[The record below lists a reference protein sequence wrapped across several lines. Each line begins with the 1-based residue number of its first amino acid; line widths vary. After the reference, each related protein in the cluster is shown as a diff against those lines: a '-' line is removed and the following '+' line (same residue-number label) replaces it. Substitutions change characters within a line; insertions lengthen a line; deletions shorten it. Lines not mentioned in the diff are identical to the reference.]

1 MAFTYG
7 NGVAGATNK
16 YAASAVALLD
26 QREIYNQLIDIQDDA
41 EWLDFMYMAGKKD
54 ATAVPFY
61 TSFYNDNLYKLLTVV
76 GTPTGTTTIPVITLS
91 AADYQFVLVGD
102 LLKFPSGAVGR
113 VQTKNGATP
122 STINVQSVTGNP
134 LAATLAAM
142 AGVKLSAFSNAQEE
156 GSIEP
161 GSRRWSVNSLQNR
174 VQIFRNAIKITDV
187 QNASKIELEF
197 NGKPYI
203 LPYEM
208 IQGLQKHRGDISL
221 AMWLGE
227 VSNTLFAD
235 VNGPTTDVLSPY
247 LQGTTGYGVQTTRGM
262 DSYITNYG
270 INDSVTTAGVFT
282 LADLSDLEAQ
292 LTAVRAPMEYMIAG
306 SNPAVAVIS
315 DFLKNL
321 PSSGTS
327 ITTNT
332 LPTPISPNTTTTVA
346 NNGFYKSGV
355 NSGMLSVN
363 GREIDLQAEKFMHG
377 GYTYNLKAFK
387 VLSNTDVINYTGGPI
402 AKSIYFLP
410 MGKVKTVGGGMNDY
424 FRYKY
429 MAQPAPGTGSVETAE
444 LMTGALAPTPTNQEQ
459 SLTVSWTSNMGL
471 EVFAPNK
478 FAKITNILA

>member
-7 NGVAGATNK
+7 NGVQGTTNK
-16 YAASAVALLD
+16 YTASAVNLLD

-61 TSFYNDNLYKLLTVV
+61 TSFYNDNLYKLLTVS
-76 GTPTGTTTIPVITLS
+76 GSTPTGTTTKPVIVLAS

-102 LLKFPSGAVGR
+102 LLRFPKVTGSTAANVGR
-113 VQTKNGATP
+113 VQSKDGSN
-122 STINVQSVTGNP
+122 TITVQSVTGNP
-134 LAATLAAM
+134 LCAALADLAN
-142 AGVKLSAFSNAQEE
+142 VKLSAFSNAQEE
-156 GSIEP
+156 GSDAP
-161 GSRRWSVNSLQNR
+161 ASRRWSVNSLQNR

-235 VNGPTTDVLSPY
+235 LDGPTGPTAPY
-247 LQGTTGYGVQTTRGM
+247 LQGTSGYGVQTTRGM
-262 DSYITNYG
+262 DSYISNYG
-270 INDSVTTAGVFT
+270 VNDSIPNAGVFT
-282 LADLSDLEAQ
+282 LSDLSDLEAQ

-321 PSSGTS
+321 PSAGTS
-327 ITTNT
+327 VTNT
-332 LPTPISPNTTTTVA
+332 SPSPTATNT
-346 NNGFYKSGV
+346 NGYYKSGI

-387 VLSNTDVINYTGGPI
+387 VLSNTDVINYAGGPI

-459 SLTVSWTSNMGL
+459 SLTVTWTSNMGL

>member
-16 YAASAVALLD
+16 YTASAVALLD

-76 GTPTGTTTIPVITLS
+76 GTPTGTTTIPLITLS
-91 AADYQFVLVGD
+91 AADYSFVLVGD

-113 VQTKNGATP
+113 VQEKQASNV
-122 STINVQSVTGNP
+122 IKVQSVSGTAV
-134 LAATLAAM
+134 AASLGAL

-235 VNGPTTDVLSPY
+235 LEPTVPTGSY
-247 LQGTTGYGVQTTRGM
+247 LAGAQGYGVQTTRGM
-262 DSYITNYG
+262 DSYISNYG
-270 INDSVTTAGVFT
+270 VNDSIPNAGVFT
-282 LADLSDLEAQ
+282 LSDLSDLEAQ

-321 PSSGTS
+321 PSAGTT
-327 ITTNT
+327 I
-332 LPTPISPNTTTTVA
+332 NTTSTNNAIPTDNTSSA
-346 NNGFYKSGV
+346 NNGYYKSGI
-355 NSGMLSVN
+355 NSGVMTVN
-363 GREIDLQAEKFMHG
+363 GRSIDLQAEKFMHG

-387 VLSNTDVINYTGGPI
+387 VLSNTDVINYAGGPI

-459 SLTVSWTSNMGL
+459 SLTVTWTSNMGL

>member
-7 NGVAGATNK
+7 NGVQGATNK
-16 YAASAVALLD
+16 YTASAVNLLD

-76 GTPTGTTTIPVITLS
+76 GTPTGSVTKPVITLS
-91 AADYQFVLVGD
+91 SADYQFVLVGD
-102 LLKFPSGAVGR
+102 LLRFPKGTMSPTTANVGR
-113 VQTKNGATP
+113 VQSKDGSN
-122 STINVQSVTGNP
+122 TITVQSVSGNP
-134 LAATLAAM
+134 LTGALVDL

-156 GSIEP
+156 GSDAP
-161 GSRRWSVNSLQNR
+161 ASRRWSVNSLENR

-227 VSNTLFAD
+227 VSNTLFAQVD
-235 VNGPTTDVLSPY
+235 GPTGPTAPY
-247 LQGTTGYGVQTTRGM
+247 LQGSTGYGVQTTRGM
-262 DSYITNYG
+262 DSYITNFG
-270 INDSVTTAGVFT
+270 VNDSVANAGVFT
-282 LADLSDLEAQ
+282 LSDLSDLEAQ

-321 PSSGTS
+321 PSAGTQ
-327 ITTNT
+327 ITTV
-332 LPTPISPNTTTTVA
+332 NTTTPPGTTA
-346 NNGFYKSGV
+346 NNGYYKSGV

-424 FRYKY
+424 FRYRY

-459 SLTVSWTSNMGL
+459 SLTVTWTSNMGL

>member
-16 YAASAVALLD
+16 YTASAVALLD

-61 TSFYNDNLYKLLTVV
+61 TSFYNDNLYKLLTVAGV
-76 GTPTGTTTIPVITLS
+76 PTGTTTIPLIPLS
-91 AADYQFVLVGD
+91 TADYNFVLVGD

-113 VQTKNGATP
+113 VQEKQPAA
-122 STINVQSVTGNP
+122 IIKVQSVSGTA

-142 AGVKLSAFSNAQEE
+142 NGVKLSAFSNAQEE

-161 GSRRWSVNSLQNR
+161 GTRRWSVNSLQNR

-235 VNGPTTDVLSPY
+235 VDGPTATATPPY
-247 LQGTTGYGVQTTRGM
+247 LQGETGYGVQTTRGM

-270 INDSVTTAGVFT
+270 INDSVTTAGTFT
-282 LADLSDLEAQ
+282 LSDLSDLEAQ

-321 PSSGTS
+321 PSAGQT
-327 ITTNT
+327 ITNNATPTANTN
-332 LPTPISPNTTTTVA
+332 
-346 NNGFYKSGV
+346 GYYKSGV
-355 NSGMLSVN
+355 NSGILSVN

>member
-16 YAASAVALLD
+16 YTASAVALLD

-76 GTPTGTTTIPVITLS
+76 GTPTGTTTIPLITLS
-91 AADYQFVLVGD
+91 AADYNFVLVGD

-113 VQTKNGATP
+113 VQEKQ
-122 STINVQSVTGNP
+122 SSSVIKVQSVSGTAV
-134 LAATLAAM
+134 AASLGAL

-161 GSRRWSVNSLQNR
+161 GTRRWSVNSLQNR

-235 VNGPTTDVLSPY
+235 VDGPTASAVPPY

-270 INDSVTTAGVFT
+270 VNDSVTTAGVFT

-321 PSSGTS
+321 PSAGTT
-327 ITTNT
+327 I
-332 LPTPISPNTTTTVA
+332 NTTSTNNAIPTDNTSSA
-346 NNGFYKSGV
+346 NNGYYKSGI
-355 NSGMLSVN
+355 NSGVMTVN
-363 GREIDLQAEKFMHG
+363 GRSIDLQAEKFMHG

-387 VLSNTDVINYTGGPI
+387 VLSNTDVINYAGGPI

>member
-1 MAFTYG
+1 
-7 NGVAGATNK
+7 
-16 YAASAVALLD
+16 
-26 QREIYNQLIDIQDDA
+26 
-41 EWLDFMYMAGKKD
+41 MYMAGKKD

-61 TSFYNDNLYKLLTVV
+61 TSFYNDNLYKLLTVAGV
-76 GTPTGTTTIPVITLS
+76 PTGTTTIPLIPLS
-91 AADYQFVLVGD
+91 TADYNFVLVGD

-113 VQTKNGATP
+113 VQEKQPAA
-122 STINVQSVTGNP
+122 IIKVQSVSGTA
-134 LAATLAAM
+134 LAASLAAM
-142 AGVKLSAFSNAQEE
+142 NGVKLSAFSNAQEE
-156 GSIEP
+156 GSVEP
-161 GSRRWSVNSLQNR
+161 GTRRWSVNSLQNR

-235 VNGPTTDVLSPY
+235 VDGPTATATPPY
-247 LQGTTGYGVQTTRGM
+247 LQGETGYGVQTTRGM

-270 INDSVTTAGVFT
+270 INDSVTTAGTFT
-282 LADLSDLEAQ
+282 LSDLSDLEAQ

-321 PSSGTS
+321 PSAGQT
-327 ITTNT
+327 ITNNATPTANTN
-332 LPTPISPNTTTTVA
+332 
-346 NNGFYKSGV
+346 GYYKSGV
-355 NSGMLSVN
+355 NSGILSVN

-478 FAKITNILA
+478 FAKISNILA

>member
-7 NGVAGATNK
+7 YGAQGATDK
-16 YAASAVALLD
+16 YTASAVALLD

-61 TSFYNDNLYKLLTVV
+61 TSFYNDNLYKLIDTTGATVTTGAATITV
-76 GTPTGTTTIPVITLS
+76 FGLPTAVFNFL
-91 AADYQFVLVGD
+91 VVGD
-102 LLKFPSGAVGR
+102 LLKFENGKVGR
-113 VQTKNGATP
+113 IQVKGDNTTSNKM
-122 STINVQSVTGNP
+122 SIQSVDGTNLTLVAGN
-134 LAATLAAM
+134 
-142 AGVKLSAFSNAQEE
+142 KLSAFSNAQEE

-161 GSRRWSVNSLQNR
+161 PSRRWSVNSLQNR

-235 VNGPTTDVLSPY
+235 LEPGVAVGSY
-247 LQGTTGYGVQTTRGM
+247 LAGAQGYGVQTTRGM

-270 INDSVTTAGVFT
+270 VNDTVATAGSFT
-282 LADLSDLEAQ
+282 LTDLSDLESK

-321 PSSGTS
+321 PSSGG
-327 ITTNT
+327 
-332 LPTPISPNTTTTVA
+332 V
-346 NNGFYKSGV
+346 FSGRMMV
-355 NSGMLSVN
+355 DGK
-363 GREIDLQAEKFMHG
+363 EIDLQAEKFQHG

-387 VLSNTDVINYTGGPI
+387 VLSNTDVINYAGGPI

-459 SLTVSWTSNMGL
+459 SLTVTWTSNMGL

-478 FAKITNILA
+478 FAKISNILA

>member
-16 YAASAVALLD
+16 YTASAVALLD

-61 TSFYNDNLYKLLTVV
+61 TSFYNDNLYKLLTVAGV
-76 GTPTGTTTIPVITLS
+76 PTGTTTIPLIPLS
-91 AADYQFVLVGD
+91 TADYNFILVGD

-113 VQTKNGATP
+113 VQEKQSAA
-122 STINVQSVTGNP
+122 IIKVQSVSGTA
-134 LAATLAAM
+134 LAASLAAM
-142 AGVKLSAFSNAQEE
+142 NGVKLSAFSNAQEE
-156 GSIEP
+156 GSVEP
-161 GSRRWSVNSLQNR
+161 GTRRWSVNSLQNR

-235 VNGPTTDVLSPY
+235 VDGPTATATPPY

-270 INDSVTTAGVFT
+270 INDSVTTAGTFT
-282 LADLSDLEAQ
+282 LSDLSDLEAQ

-306 SNPAVAVIS
+306 SNTAVAVIS

-321 PSSGTS
+321 PSAGQTV
-327 ITTNT
+327 TNT
-332 LPTPISPNTTTTVA
+332 VPVTGPPAATNT
-346 NNGFYKSGV
+346 NGYYKSGI

>member
-7 NGVAGATNK
+7 YGAQGATDK
-16 YAASAVALLD
+16 YTASAVALLD

-61 TSFYNDNLYKLLTVV
+61 TSFYNDNLYKLLTVS
-76 GTPTGTTTIPVITLS
+76 GTPTGTTTIPLITLS
-91 AADYQFVLVGD
+91 PADYNFVLVGD

-113 VQTKNGATP
+113 VQEKQA
-122 STINVQSVTGNP
+122 SYIIKVQSVSGTA
-134 LAATLAAM
+134 LAASLGAM

-156 GSIEP
+156 GSVEP
-161 GSRRWSVNSLQNR
+161 GARRWSVNSLQNR

-235 VNGPTTDVLSPY
+235 LEPGVSAGSY
-247 LQGTTGYGVQTTRGM
+247 LAGAQGYGVQTTRGM

-270 INDSVTTAGVFT
+270 INDSVTNAGTFT

-321 PSSGTS
+321 PSAGQT
-327 ITTNT
+327 ITTNYT
-332 LPTPISPNTTTTVA
+332 NETAPTASQFTG
-346 NNGFYKSGV
+346 NNGYYKSGI
-355 NSGMLSVN
+355 NSGVLSVN
-363 GREIDLQAEKFMHG
+363 GRSIDLQAEKFMHG

-459 SLTVSWTSNMGL
+459 TLTVSWTSNMGL

>member
-7 NGVAGATNK
+7 YGSQGATDK
-16 YAASAVALLD
+16 YTASAVALLD

-76 GTPTGTTTIPVITLS
+76 GTPTGTTTKPVITLS

-113 VQTKNGATP
+113 VQVKNGSTA
-122 STINVQSVTGNP
+122 STIDVQSVTGNP
-134 LAATLAAM
+134 LAATLGAM

-156 GSIEP
+156 GSAEP

-235 VNGPTTDVLSPY
+235 LEPTVPAGTY
-247 LQGTTGYGVQTTRGM
+247 LAGAQGYGVQTTRGM

-270 INDSVTTAGVFT
+270 VNDSVTTAGTFT

-321 PSSGTS
+321 PSSGTT

-332 LPTPISPNTTTTVA
+332 LPTPISPNTNTTVA
-346 NNGFYKSGV
+346 NNGYYRSGV

-387 VLSNTDVINYTGGPI
+387 VLSNTDVINYTGGPS

-459 SLTVSWTSNMGL
+459 TLTVSWTSNMGL

>member
-7 NGVAGATNK
+7 YGAQGATDK
-16 YAASAVALLD
+16 YTASAVALLD

-76 GTPTGTTTIPVITLS
+76 GTPTGTTTIPLITLS
-91 AADYQFVLVGD
+91 AADYSFVLVGD

-113 VQTKNGATP
+113 VQSKDGSN
-122 STINVQSVTGNP
+122 TITVQSVTGNP
-134 LAATLAAM
+134 LCAALADLAN
-142 AGVKLSAFSNAQEE
+142 VKLSAFSNAQEE
-156 GSIEP
+156 GSDAP
-161 GSRRWSVNSLQNR
+161 ASRRWSVNSLQNR

-235 VNGPTTDVLSPY
+235 LEPTVPTGSY
-247 LQGTTGYGVQTTRGM
+247 LAGAQGYGVQTTRGM

-270 INDSVTTAGVFT
+270 VNDSVTTAGVFT

-321 PSSGTS
+321 PSAGTT
-327 ITTNT
+327 I
-332 LPTPISPNTTTTVA
+332 NTTSTNNAIPTDNTSSA
-346 NNGFYKSGV
+346 NNGYYKSGI
-355 NSGMLSVN
+355 NSGVMTVN
-363 GREIDLQAEKFMHG
+363 GRSIDLQAEKFMHG

-387 VLSNTDVINYTGGPI
+387 VLSNTDVINYAGGPI

-459 SLTVSWTSNMGL
+459 SLTVTWTSNMGL

>member
-7 NGVAGATNK
+7 NGVQGATNK

-76 GTPTGTTTIPVITLS
+76 GTPTGSTTIPVITLS

-134 LAATLAAM
+134 LAATLAVM

-156 GSIEP
+156 GSVEP

-247 LQGTTGYGVQTTRGM
+247 LQGSTGYGVQTTRGM

-270 INDSVTTAGVFT
+270 VNDSVTTAGVFT

-321 PSSGTS
+321 PSAGQT
-327 ITTNT
+327 ITTSQNT
-332 LPTPISPNTTTTVA
+332 APTPNTA

-459 SLTVSWTSNMGL
+459 SLTVTWTSNMGL

>member
-16 YAASAVALLD
+16 YTASAVALLD

-61 TSFYNDNLYKLLTVV
+61 TSFYNDNLYKLLTVAGV
-76 GTPTGTTTIPVITLS
+76 PTGTTTIPLIPLS
-91 AADYQFVLVGD
+91 TADYNFILVGD

-113 VQTKNGATP
+113 VQEKQSAA
-122 STINVQSVTGNP
+122 IIKVQSVSGTA

-142 AGVKLSAFSNAQEE
+142 NGVKLSAFSNAQEE
-156 GSIEP
+156 GSVEP
-161 GSRRWSVNSLQNR
+161 GTRRWSVNSLQNR

-235 VNGPTTDVLSPY
+235 VDGPTTSTPPY

-270 INDSVTTAGVFT
+270 INDSVTTAGTFT
-282 LADLSDLEAQ
+282 LSDLSDLEAQ

-321 PSSGTS
+321 PSSGTT

-332 LPTPISPNTTTTVA
+332 LATPIPPNTATTVA
-346 NNGFYKSGV
+346 NNGFYRSGV
-355 NSGMLSVN
+355 NSGVLSVN

>member
-16 YAASAVALLD
+16 YTASAVALLD

-61 TSFYNDNLYKLLTVV
+61 TSFYNDNLYKLLTVS
-76 GTPTGTTTIPVITLS
+76 GTPTGTTTLPVITLS
-91 AADYQFVLVGD
+91 AADYNFVLVGD
-102 LLKFPSGAVGR
+102 LLKFPSGSVGR
-113 VQTKNGATP
+113 VQTKNGTA
-122 STINVQSVTGNP
+122 SYSINVQSVSGTA
-134 LAATLAAM
+134 LAASLAAM
-142 AGVKLSAFSNAQEE
+142 NGVKLSAFSNAQEE

-161 GSRRWSVNSLQNR
+161 GTRRWSVNSLQNR

-235 VNGPTTDVLSPY
+235 VDGPTSTATPPY

-270 INDSVTTAGVFT
+270 INDSVLTPGTFT
-282 LADLSDLEAQ
+282 LVDLSDLEAQ

-321 PSSGTS
+321 PSSGVTYNN
-327 ITTNT
+327 TT
-332 LPTPISPNTTTTVA
+332 PNTSA
-346 NNGFYKSGV
+346 PNPFYKSGV

-478 FAKITNILA
+478 FAKINNILA

>member
-7 NGVAGATNK
+7 YGAQGATDK
-16 YAASAVALLD
+16 YTASAVALLD

-61 TSFYNDNLYKLLTVV
+61 TSFYNDNLYKLLTVS
-76 GTPTGTTTIPVITLS
+76 GTPTGTTTIPLITLS
-91 AADYQFVLVGD
+91 PADYNFVLVGD

-113 VQTKNGATP
+113 VQEKQA
-122 STINVQSVTGNP
+122 SYIIKVQSVSGTA
-134 LAATLAAM
+134 LAASLGAM

-156 GSIEP
+156 GSVEP
-161 GSRRWSVNSLQNR
+161 GARRWSVNSLQNR

-235 VNGPTTDVLSPY
+235 LEPGVSAGSY
-247 LQGTTGYGVQTTRGM
+247 LAGAQGYGVQTTRGM

-270 INDSVTTAGVFT
+270 INDSVTNAGTFT

-321 PSSGTS
+321 PSAGQT
-327 ITTNT
+327 ITTNYT
-332 LPTPISPNTTTTVA
+332 NETAPTASQFTG
-346 NNGFYKSGV
+346 NNGYYKSGI
-355 NSGMLSVN
+355 NSGVLSVN
-363 GREIDLQAEKFMHG
+363 GRSIDLQAEKFMHG

-387 VLSNTDVINYTGGPI
+387 VLSNTDVINYSGGPI
-402 AKSIYFLP
+402 EKSIYFLP

-459 SLTVSWTSNMGL
+459 SLTVTWTSNMGL

-478 FAKITNILA
+478 FAKIVDFLG

>member
-1 MAFTYG
+1 MIDTT
-7 NGVAGATNK
+7 GATVTTG
-16 YAASAVALLD
+16 AAVISVYGL
-26 QREIYNQLIDIQDDA
+26 
-41 EWLDFMYMAGKKD
+41 
-54 ATAVPFY
+54 P
-61 TSFYNDNLYKLLTVV
+61 TSSF
-76 GTPTGTTTIPVITLS
+76 
-91 AADYQFVLVGD
+91 QFLLVGD
-102 LLKFPSGAVGR
+102 LLKFPNGKVGR
-113 VQTKNGATP
+113 VQFKGDNTAGVGHAM
-122 STINVQSVTGNP
+122 TIQSVDGTNLTLVAGN
-134 LAATLAAM
+134 
-142 AGVKLSAFSNAQEE
+142 KLSAFSNAQEE
-156 GSIEP
+156 GSLEP
-161 GSRRWSVNSLQNR
+161 AARRWSVNSLQNR

-227 VSNTLFAD
+227 VSNTLFANLD
-235 VNGPTTDVLSPY
+235 GDPASTGSY
-247 LQGTTGYGVQTTRGM
+247 LAGAQGYGVQTTRGM
-262 DSYITNYG
+262 DSYISNYG
-270 INDSVTTAGVFT
+270 INDTLTTPGTFT
-282 LADLSDLEAQ
+282 LSDLGDLEAK

-306 SNPAVAVIS
+306 SNQAVAVVS

-321 PSSGTS
+321 PSSGAAV
-327 ITTNT
+327 
-332 LPTPISPNTTTTVA
+332 PTAVGI
-346 NNGFYKSGV
+346 
-355 NSGMLSVN
+355 NSGRLQVN

-387 VLSNTDVINYTGGPI
+387 VLSNTDVINYSGGPI
-402 AKSIYFLP
+402 EKSIYFLP

-459 SLTVSWTSNMGL
+459 SLTVTWTSNMGL

-478 FAKITNILA
+478 FAKITNFLG

>member
-7 NGVAGATNK
+7 YGAQGATDK
-16 YAASAVALLD
+16 YTASAVALLD

-61 TSFYNDNLYKLLTVV
+61 TSFYNDNLYKLIDTTGATVTTGAATITV
-76 GTPTGTTTIPVITLS
+76 YGLPTS
-91 AADYQFVLVGD
+91 SFQFLLVGD
-102 LLKFPSGAVGR
+102 LLKFPNGKVGR
-113 VQTKNGATP
+113 IQVKGDNTTTNKM
-122 STINVQSVTGNP
+122 SIQSVDGSN
-134 LAATLAAM
+134 LTLT
-142 AGVKLSAFSNAQEE
+142 AGDKLSAFSNAQEE

-227 VSNTLFAD
+227 VSNTLFANLEPG
-235 VNGPTTDVLSPY
+235 VSAGTY
-247 LQGTTGYGVQTTRGM
+247 LAGTQGYGVQTTRGM

-270 INDSVTTAGVFT
+270 VNDSVTTAGVFT

-321 PSSGTS
+321 PSAGQTV
-327 ITTNT
+327 TNT
-332 LPTPISPNTTTTVA
+332 VPVTTPTPATNT
-346 NNGFYKSGV
+346 NGFYKSGI

-459 SLTVSWTSNMGL
+459 SLTVTWTSNMGL

>member
-61 TSFYNDNLYKLLTVV
+61 TSFYNDNLYKLLTVS
-76 GTPTGTTTIPVITLS
+76 GTPTGTTILPVITLS
-91 AADYQFVLVGD
+91 TADFNFVLVGD
-102 LLKFPSGAVGR
+102 LLKFPSGGVGR
-113 VQTKNGATP
+113 VQKKNTGA
-122 STINVQSVTGNP
+122 STIEVQSVSGTA
-134 LAATLAAM
+134 LAASLAAM
-142 AGVKLSAFSNAQEE
+142 NGVKLSAFSNAQEE

-161 GSRRWSVNSLQNR
+161 GTRRWSVNSLQNR

-235 VNGPTTDVLSPY
+235 VDGPTTSTLSPY

-270 INDSVTTAGVFT
+270 INDSVFTAGTFT

-321 PSSGTS
+321 PSAGST
-327 ITTNT
+327 ITTNVNT
-332 LPTPISPNTTTTVA
+332 ATPPAGFSSQSTA
-346 NNGFYKSGV
+346 NNGFYRSGV
-355 NSGMLSVN
+355 NSGFLQVN

>member
-7 NGVAGATNK
+7 YGAQGATDK
-16 YAASAVALLD
+16 YTASAVALLD

-61 TSFYNDNLYKLLTVV
+61 TSFYNDNLYKLIDTTGANVTTGAAVIYVYDL
-76 GTPTGTTTIPVITLS
+76 PTTS
-91 AADYQFVLVGD
+91 FQFLLVGD
-102 LLKFPSGAVGR
+102 LLKFPNGKVGR
-113 VQTKNGATP
+113 IQEKGDNTVTKKMK
-122 STINVQSVTGNP
+122 IQSVDGTN
-134 LAATLAAM
+134 LTLAA
-142 AGVKLSAFSNAQEE
+142 GDKLSAFSNAQEE
-156 GSIEP
+156 GSLEP
-161 GSRRWSVNSLQNR
+161 AARRWSVNSLQNR

-227 VSNTLFAD
+227 VSNTLFANLEPE
-235 VNGPTTDVLSPY
+235 VPAGSY
-247 LQGTTGYGVQTTRGM
+247 LAGAQGYGVQTTRGM
-262 DSYITNYG
+262 DSYISNYG
-270 INDSVTTAGVFT
+270 VNDNLTLPGVFT
-282 LADLSDLEAQ
+282 LADLSSLEAK

-306 SNPAVAVIS
+306 SNQAVAVVS

-321 PSSGTS
+321 PSSGA
-327 ITTNT
+327 
-332 LPTPISPNTTTTVA
+332 TPPPATAVGI
-346 NNGFYKSGV
+346 
-355 NSGMLSVN
+355 NSGRLQVN

-387 VLSNTDVINYTGGPI
+387 VLSNTDVINYTDGPI
-402 AKSIYFLP
+402 SKAIYFLP

-459 SLTVSWTSNMGL
+459 SLTVTWTSNMGL

-478 FAKITNILA
+478 FAKISDFLG

>member
-16 YAASAVALLD
+16 YTASAVALLD

-61 TSFYNDNLYKLLTVV
+61 TSFYNDNLYKLLTVS
-76 GTPTGTTTIPVITLS
+76 GTPTGTTTIPLITLS
-91 AADYQFVLVGD
+91 AADYNFVLVGD

-113 VQTKNGATP
+113 VQEKQ
-122 STINVQSVTGNP
+122 SSSIIKVQSVSGTA
-134 LAATLAAM
+134 LAASLAAM
-142 AGVKLSAFSNAQEE
+142 NGVKLSAFSNAQEE
-156 GSIEP
+156 GSVEP
-161 GSRRWSVNSLQNR
+161 GTRRWSVNSLQNR

-235 VNGPTTDVLSPY
+235 VDGPTATATPPY
-247 LQGTTGYGVQTTRGM
+247 LQGETGYGVQTTRGM

-270 INDSVTTAGVFT
+270 INDSVTTAGTFT
-282 LADLSDLEAQ
+282 LSDLSDLEAQ

-321 PSSGTS
+321 PSSGTT

-332 LPTPISPNTTTTVA
+332 LATPIPPNTATTVA
-346 NNGFYKSGV
+346 NNGYYRSGV
-355 NSGMLSVN
+355 NSGVLSVN

-478 FAKITNILA
+478 FAKISNILA

>member
-7 NGVAGATNK
+7 YGAQGATDK
-16 YAASAVALLD
+16 YTASAVALLD

-61 TSFYNDNLYKLLTVV
+61 TSFYNDNLYKLIDTTGATV
-76 GTPTGTTTIPVITLS
+76 TTGAATITVYGLPATSFNFL
-91 AADYQFVLVGD
+91 LVGD
-102 LLKFPSGAVGR
+102 LLKFTNGKVGR
-113 VQTKNGATP
+113 VQVKGDNTTSNKM
-122 STINVQSVTGNP
+122 SIQSVDGSN
-134 LAATLAAM
+134 LTLT
-142 AGVKLSAFSNAQEE
+142 AGDKLSAFSNAQEE

-161 GSRRWSVNSLQNR
+161 GSRRWSVSSLQNR

-227 VSNTLFAD
+227 VSNTLFANLEPG
-235 VNGPTTDVLSPY
+235 VATGSY
-247 LQGTTGYGVQTTRGM
+247 LAGAQGYGVQTTRGM

-270 INDSVTTAGVFT
+270 VNDSVTTAGTFT

-321 PSSGTS
+321 PSSGVTYNN
-327 ITTNT
+327 TT
-332 LPTPISPNTTTTVA
+332 PNTSA
-346 NNGFYKSGV
+346 PNPFYKSGV

-387 VLSNTDVINYTGGPI
+387 VLSNQDVINYTGGPI

-459 SLTVSWTSNMGL
+459 SLTVTWTSNMGL

>member
-16 YAASAVALLD
+16 YTASAVALLD

-61 TSFYNDNLYKLLTVV
+61 TSFYNDNLYKLLTVAGV
-76 GTPTGTTTIPVITLS
+76 PTGTTTIPLIPLS
-91 AADYQFVLVGD
+91 TADYNFILVGD

-113 VQTKNGATP
+113 VQEKQSAA
-122 STINVQSVTGNP
+122 IIKVQSVSGTA
-134 LAATLAAM
+134 LAASLAAM
-142 AGVKLSAFSNAQEE
+142 NGVKLSAFSNAQEE
-156 GSIEP
+156 GSVEP
-161 GSRRWSVNSLQNR
+161 GTRRWSVNSLQNR

-235 VNGPTTDVLSPY
+235 VDGPTATATPPY

-270 INDSVTTAGVFT
+270 INDSVTTAGTFT
-282 LADLSDLEAQ
+282 LSDLSDLEAQ

-306 SNPAVAVIS
+306 SNTAVAVIS

-332 LPTPISPNTTTTVA
+332 LATPISPNTNTTVA
-346 NNGFYKSGV
+346 NNGYYKSGI

>member
-16 YAASAVALLD
+16 YTASAVALLD

-61 TSFYNDNLYKLLTVV
+61 TSFYNDNLYKLLTVAGV
-76 GTPTGTTTIPVITLS
+76 PTGTTTIPLIPLS
-91 AADYQFVLVGD
+91 TADYNFVLVGD

-113 VQTKNGATP
+113 VQEKQPAA
-122 STINVQSVTGNP
+122 IIKVQSVSGTA
-134 LAATLAAM
+134 LAASLAAM
-142 AGVKLSAFSNAQEE
+142 NGVKLSAFSNAQEE
-156 GSIEP
+156 GSVEP
-161 GSRRWSVNSLQNR
+161 GTRRWSVNSLQNR

-235 VNGPTTDVLSPY
+235 VDGPTATATPPY
-247 LQGTTGYGVQTTRGM
+247 LQGETGYGVQTTRGM

-270 INDSVTTAGVFT
+270 INDSVTTAGTFT
-282 LADLSDLEAQ
+282 LSDLSDLEAQ

-321 PSSGTS
+321 PSSGTT

-332 LPTPISPNTTTTVA
+332 LATPIPPHTATTVA
-346 NNGFYKSGV
+346 NNGYYRSGV
-355 NSGMLSVN
+355 NSGVLSVN

>member
-16 YAASAVALLD
+16 YTASAVALLD

-61 TSFYNDNLYKLLTVV
+61 TSFYNDNLYKLLTVAGV
-76 GTPTGTTTIPVITLS
+76 PTGTTTIPLIPLS
-91 AADYQFVLVGD
+91 TADYNFILVGD

-113 VQTKNGATP
+113 VQEKQSAA
-122 STINVQSVTGNP
+122 IIKVQSVSGTA
-134 LAATLAAM
+134 LAASLAAM
-142 AGVKLSAFSNAQEE
+142 NGVKLSAFSNAQEE
-156 GSIEP
+156 GSVEP
-161 GSRRWSVNSLQNR
+161 GTRRWSVNSLQNR

-235 VNGPTTDVLSPY
+235 VDGPTATATPPY

-270 INDSVTTAGVFT
+270 INDSVTTAGTFT
-282 LADLSDLEAQ
+282 LSDLSDLEAQ

-321 PSSGTS
+321 PSAGQT
-327 ITTNT
+327 ITNNASPTANTN
-332 LPTPISPNTTTTVA
+332 
-346 NNGFYKSGV
+346 GYYKSGV
-355 NSGMLSVN
+355 NSGVLTVN

>member
-7 NGVAGATNK
+7 YGAQGATDK
-16 YAASAVALLD
+16 YTASAVALLD

-61 TSFYNDNLYKLLTVV
+61 TSFYNDNLYKLIDTTGATVTTGAATIEV
-76 GTPTGTTTIPVITLS
+76 YGLPTAVFNFL
-91 AADYQFVLVGD
+91 VVGD
-102 LLKFPSGAVGR
+102 LLKFQNGKVGR
-113 VQTKNGATP
+113 VQVKGDNTSAKKME
-122 STINVQSVTGNP
+122 IQSVDGTNLTLVAGN
-134 LAATLAAM
+134 
-142 AGVKLSAFSNAQEE
+142 KLSAFSNAQEE

-161 GSRRWSVNSLQNR
+161 PSRRWSVNSLQNR

-235 VNGPTTDVLSPY
+235 LEPGVGPGSY
-247 LQGTTGYGVQTTRGM
+247 LAGAQGYGVQTTRGM

-270 INDSVTTAGVFT
+270 VNDTLTTPGSFN
-282 LADLSDLEAQ
+282 LSELSSLEEK

-321 PSSGTS
+321 PSSGG
-327 ITTNT
+327 
-332 LPTPISPNTTTTVA
+332 V
-346 NNGFYKSGV
+346 FSGRLMV
-355 NSGMLSVN
+355 DGK
-363 GREIDLQAEKFMHG
+363 EIDLQAERFMHG

-402 AKSIYFLP
+402 QKSIYFLP

-459 SLTVSWTSNMGL
+459 SLTVTWTSNMGL

>member
-16 YAASAVALLD
+16 YTASAVALLD

-76 GTPTGTTTIPVITLS
+76 GTPTGTTTIPLITLS
-91 AADYQFVLVGD
+91 AADYSFVLVGD

-113 VQTKNGATP
+113 VQEKQSSNV
-122 STINVQSVTGNP
+122 IKVQSVSGTAV
-134 LAATLAAM
+134 AASLGAL

-235 VNGPTTDVLSPY
+235 VDGPTTTPAPPY

-270 INDSVTTAGVFT
+270 VNDSVTTAGVFT

-321 PSSGTS
+321 PSAGQT
-327 ITTNT
+327 ITTNYT
-332 LPTPISPNTTTTVA
+332 NEAAPTATQFSG
-346 NNGFYKSGV
+346 NNGYYKSGI
-355 NSGMLSVN
+355 NSGVMTVN
-363 GREIDLQAEKFMHG
+363 GRSIDLQAEKFMHG

-387 VLSNTDVINYTGGPI
+387 VLSNTDVINYAGGPI

>member
-7 NGVAGATNK
+7 YGAQGATDK
-16 YAASAVALLD
+16 YTASAVALLD

-61 TSFYNDNLYKLLTVV
+61 TSFYNDNLYKLIDTTGATVTTGAATITV
-76 GTPTGTTTIPVITLS
+76 YGLPTTSFNFL
-91 AADYQFVLVGD
+91 LVGD
-102 LLKFPSGAVGR
+102 LLKFQDGKVGR
-113 VQTKNGATP
+113 IQVKGDNTTG
-122 STINVQSVTGNP
+122 SRMSIQSVDGSNLTLVAGN
-134 LAATLAAM
+134 
-142 AGVKLSAFSNAQEE
+142 KLSAFSNAQEE

-161 GSRRWSVNSLQNR
+161 GSRRWSVSSLQNR

-227 VSNTLFAD
+227 VSNTLFANLEPG
-235 VNGPTTDVLSPY
+235 VAAGTY
-247 LQGTTGYGVQTTRGM
+247 LAGAQGYGVQTTRGM

-270 INDSVTTAGVFT
+270 INDSVTTAGTFT

-321 PSSGTS
+321 PSAGQTV
-327 ITTNT
+327 TNT
-332 LPTPISPNTTTTVA
+332 VPVTGPPAATNT
-346 NNGFYKSGV
+346 NGYYKSGI

-387 VLSNTDVINYTGGPI
+387 VLSNTDVINYAGGPI

>member
-16 YAASAVALLD
+16 YTASAVALLD

-61 TSFYNDNLYKLLTVV
+61 TSFYNDNLYKLLTVAGV
-76 GTPTGTTTIPVITLS
+76 PTGTTTIPLIPLS
-91 AADYQFVLVGD
+91 TADYNFVLVGD

-113 VQTKNGATP
+113 VQEKQSAA
-122 STINVQSVTGNP
+122 IIKVQSVSGTA
-134 LAATLAAM
+134 LAASLAAM
-142 AGVKLSAFSNAQEE
+142 NGVKLSAFSNAQEE
-156 GSIEP
+156 GSVEP
-161 GSRRWSVNSLQNR
+161 GTRRWSVNSLQNR

-235 VNGPTTDVLSPY
+235 VDGPTATATPPY
-247 LQGTTGYGVQTTRGM
+247 LQGETGYGVQTTRGM

-270 INDSVTTAGVFT
+270 INDSVTTAGTFT
-282 LADLSDLEAQ
+282 LSDLSDLEAQ

-321 PSSGTS
+321 PSAGQT
-327 ITTNT
+327 ITNNATPTANTN
-332 LPTPISPNTTTTVA
+332 
-346 NNGFYKSGV
+346 GYYKSGV
-355 NSGMLSVN
+355 NSGILSVN

>member
-7 NGVAGATNK
+7 YGAQGATDK
-16 YAASAVALLD
+16 YTASAVALLD

-61 TSFYNDNLYKLLTVV
+61 TSFYNDNLYKLIDTTGATVTTGAATITV
-76 GTPTGTTTIPVITLS
+76 FGLPTTSFNFL
-91 AADYQFVLVGD
+91 LVGD
-102 LLKFPSGAVGR
+102 LLKFPNGKVGR
-113 VQTKNGATP
+113 VQVKGDNTTSNKM
-122 STINVQSVTGNP
+122 SIQSVDGSN
-134 LAATLAAM
+134 LTLT
-142 AGVKLSAFSNAQEE
+142 AGDKLSAFSNAQEE

-227 VSNTLFAD
+227 VSNTLFANLEPG
-235 VNGPTTDVLSPY
+235 VATGSY
-247 LQGTTGYGVQTTRGM
+247 LAGAQGYGVQTTRGM

-270 INDSVTTAGVFT
+270 VNDSVTTAGTFT

-321 PSSGTS
+321 PSAGATY
-327 ITTNT
+327 N
-332 LPTPISPNTTTTVA
+332 PTGGSQANPN
-346 NNGFYKSGV
+346 YKSGV
-355 NSGMLSVN
+355 NSGFLQVN

-459 SLTVSWTSNMGL
+459 SLTVTWTSNMGL

>member
-1 MAFTYG
+1 
-7 NGVAGATNK
+7 
-16 YAASAVALLD
+16 
-26 QREIYNQLIDIQDDA
+26 
-41 EWLDFMYMAGKKD
+41 
-54 ATAVPFY
+54 
-61 TSFYNDNLYKLLTVV
+61 
-76 GTPTGTTTIPVITLS
+76 
-91 AADYQFVLVGD
+91 
-102 LLKFPSGAVGR
+102 
-113 VQTKNGATP
+113 
-122 STINVQSVTGNP
+122 
-134 LAATLAAM
+134 
-142 AGVKLSAFSNAQEE
+142 
-156 GSIEP
+156 
-161 GSRRWSVNSLQNR
+161 
-174 VQIFRNAIKITDV
+174 
-187 QNASKIELEF
+187 
-197 NGKPYI
+197 
-203 LPYEM
+203 
-208 IQGLQKHRGDISL
+208 
-221 AMWLGE
+221 
-227 VSNTLFAD
+227 
-235 VNGPTTDVLSPY
+235 
-247 LQGTTGYGVQTTRGM
+247 M

-270 INDSVTTAGVFT
+270 INDSVTTAGTFT
-282 LADLSDLEAQ
+282 LSDLSDLEAQ

-321 PSSGTS
+321 PSSGTT

-332 LPTPISPNTTTTVA
+332 LATPIPPNTATTVA
-346 NNGFYKSGV
+346 NNGYYRSGV
-355 NSGMLSVN
+355 NSGVLSVN

>member
-1 MAFTYG
+1 
-7 NGVAGATNK
+7 
-16 YAASAVALLD
+16 
-26 QREIYNQLIDIQDDA
+26 
-41 EWLDFMYMAGKKD
+41 MAGKKD

-61 TSFYNDNLYKLLTVV
+61 TSFYNDNLYKLLTVAGV
-76 GTPTGTTTIPVITLS
+76 PTGTTTIPLIPLS
-91 AADYQFVLVGD
+91 TADYNFILVGD

-113 VQTKNGATP
+113 VQEKQSAA
-122 STINVQSVTGNP
+122 IIKVQSVSGTA
-134 LAATLAAM
+134 LAASLAAM
-142 AGVKLSAFSNAQEE
+142 NGVKLSAFSNAQEE
-156 GSIEP
+156 GSVEP
-161 GSRRWSVNSLQNR
+161 GTRRWSVNSLQNR

-235 VNGPTTDVLSPY
+235 VDGPTATATPPY

-270 INDSVTTAGVFT
+270 INDSVTTAGTFT
-282 LADLSDLEAQ
+282 LSDLSDLEAQ

-321 PSSGTS
+321 PSAGQT
-327 ITTNT
+327 ITNNASPTANTN
-332 LPTPISPNTTTTVA
+332 
-346 NNGFYKSGV
+346 GYYKSGV
-355 NSGMLSVN
+355 NSGVLTVN